1 MARWMAIV
9 ALLLGFGFTAFES
22 FSSPETRDAPMV
34 QSMEGGMGF
43 PTPRPLMEQGGTTVI
58 SSTTDAS
65 VQ

>member
-22 FSSPETRDAPMV
+22 FNAPLSREAPMV
-34 QSMEGGMGF
+34 QSMEGGSGF
-43 PTPRPLMEQGGTTVI
+43 PTPRPSLTDVSSGASTPATV
-58 SSTTDAS
+58 S